1 MPVNI
6 NLVPDDTIVRL
17 TNMMDSPTGYKLPN
31 GNFRRFAPRGSINV
45 LAGEVR
51 EVSNMPGTITL
62 FQNYLRVENK
72 DLATELGVSDDSFK
86 HEYSWG
92 KDEIVSALTTEPI
105 EVLLDALDYA
115 PDAIKES
122 LVDIAVELE
131 IPDVNRRN
139 AIKEATGKDITKMIE
154 IKNAYK
160 DDSQKEDDKPTERRT
175 AQKQASAKKSSGRR
189 ASAPVAETQEEKK
202 TEEE

>member
-1 MPVNI
+1 MPVNV
-6 NLVPDDTIVRL
+6 NLVPDDTMVKL
-17 TNMMDSPTGYKLPN
+17 VNMMDSPTGYKLMN
-31 GNFRRFAPRGSINV
+31 GTFRRFAPRGTMSV
-45 LAGEVR
+45 TAGEVR
-51 EVSNMPGTITL
+51 EVSNLPGTITL
-62 FQNYLRVENK
+62 FQNYLRIDNK
-72 DLATELGVSDDSFK
+72 DLATELGVSDDSFE

-92 KDEIVSALTTEPI
+92 RDEIVGALTTEPI

-131 IPDVNRRN
+131 IPDVNRRK
-139 AIKEATGKDITKMIE
+139 AIKDATGKDVTKMIE

-160 DDSQKEDDKPTERRT
+160 DESQKEDDKPTERRA
-175 AQKQASAKKSSGRR
+175 AQKQAPAKKSSGRR
-189 ASAPVAETQEEKK
+189 ASSAAVDTKEEK

>member
-1 MPVNI
+1 MPVNV
-6 NLVPDDTIVRL
+6 NLVPDDTMVKL
-17 TNMMDSPTGYKLPN
+17 VNMMDSPTGYKLMN
-31 GNFRRFAPRGSINV
+31 GTFRRFAPRASMSV
-45 LAGEVR
+45 TAGEVR

-62 FQNYLRVENK
+62 FQNYLRVDNK
-72 DLATELGVSDDSFK
+72 DLATELGVSDDSFE

-92 KDEIVSALTTEPI
+92 KDEIVGALTTEPI

-131 IPDVNRRN
+131 IPDVNRRK
-139 AIKEATGKDITKMIE
+139 AIKDATGKDVTKMIE
-154 IKNAYK
+154 IKNTYK
-160 DDSQKEDDKPTERRT
+160 DDSQKEDGKPTERRA
-175 AQKQASAKKSSGRR
+175 AQKQAPAKKSSGRR
-189 ASAPVAETQEEKK
+189 ANAAVAKEEK

>member
-1 MPVNI
+1 MPVNV
-6 NLVPDDTIVRL
+6 NLVPDDTMVKL
-17 TNMMDSPTGYKLPN
+17 VNMMDSPTGYKLMN
-31 GNFRRFAPRGSINV
+31 GTFRRFAPRGTMSV
-45 LAGEVR
+45 TAGEVR

-62 FQNYLRVENK
+62 FQNYLRIDNK
-72 DLATELGVSDDSFK
+72 DLATELGVSDDSFE

-92 KDEIVSALTTEPI
+92 RDEIVGALTTEPI

-131 IPDVNRRN
+131 IPDVNRRK
-139 AIKEATGKDITKMIE
+139 AIKEATGKDVTKMIE

-160 DDSQKEDDKPTERRT
+160 DEPQKEDDKPTERRAT
-175 AQKQASAKKSSGRR
+175 QKQAPAKKSSGRR
-189 ASAPVAETQEEKK
+189 ASSAAVDTKEEK

>member
-1 MPVNI
+1 MPVNV
-6 NLVPDDTIVRL
+6 NLVPDDTMVKL
-17 TNMMDSPTGYKLPN
+17 VNMMDSPTGYKLTN
-31 GNFRRFAPRGSINV
+31 GMFRRFAPRGTMSV
-45 LAGEVR
+45 TAGEVR

-62 FQNYLRVENK
+62 FQNYLRIDNK
-72 DLATELGVSDDSFK
+72 DLATELGVSDDSFE

-92 KDEIVSALTTEPI
+92 KDEIVGALTTEPI

-122 LVDIAVELE
+122 LVDLAVELE
-131 IPDVNRRN
+131 IPDVNRRK
-139 AIKEATGKDITKMIE
+139 AIKEATGKDVTKMIE

-160 DDSQKEDDKPTERRT
+160 DDSQKENDKPTERRT

>member
-1 MPVNI
+1 MPVNV
-6 NLVPDDTIVRL
+6 NLVPDDTMVKL
-17 TNMMDSPTGYKLPN
+17 VNMMDSPTGYKLMN
-31 GNFRRFAPRGSINV
+31 GTFRRFAPRASMSV
-45 LAGEVR
+45 TAGEVR

-62 FQNYLRVENK
+62 FQNYLRVDNK
-72 DLATELGVSDDSFK
+72 DLATELGVSDDSFE

-92 KDEIVSALTTEPI
+92 KDEIVGALTTEPI

-122 LVDIAVELE
+122 LVDFAVELE
-131 IPDVNRRN
+131 IPDVNRRK
-139 AIKEATGKDITKMIE
+139 AIKDATGKDVTKMIE

-160 DDSQKEDDKPTERRT
+160 DDSQKEDDKPTERRAT
-175 AQKQASAKKSSGRR
+175 QKQAPAKKSSGRR
-189 ASAPVAETQEEKK
+189 ANTPTVDAKEEK